1 MSAFRQI
8 QRDDEA
14 SDAAARLRFPR
25 FTDTLITATAVCIL
39 MSLCSGLCLSS
50 AIAAADPPPRS
61 KGWTAATPPN
71 SRSPHIRFITADT
84 LEGAATITER
94 LKQALQ
100 AERESREAAR
110 SLAVPEPDP
119 ATPVPSQEG
128 ISAASVPLRDTKNP
142 DDLAHEKAARFLRLK
157 QQLLQFRAQVA
168 PGPAQVTE
176 NGNTEKDNSHESHN
190 SPDPHRNHG
199 NDVKDVTDDADGPNH
214 SPATPDTPLSQN
226 QSGHQPNAAE
236 IPNPVRSAMSDH
248 AVVDGPI
255 DRLGLA
261 NNLYAV
267 GDYALA
273 LEMYEQ
279 ADTVNMTAQQQIW
292 TEYQIAN
299 CLRRAGKIAEASNR
313 YRRLADQPEAGW
325 LSEQSQWWV
334 EVLEQ
339 MRIIRKGLEKKD
351 EADGQHRR

>member
-1 MSAFRQI
+1 MSAFLQI

-14 SDAAARLRFPR
+14 GDAAVRRRFPR
-25 FTDTLITATAVCIL
+25 LTGTLITATTVCIL
-39 MSLCSGLCLSS
+39 VGLCIGLCLSP
-50 AIAAADPPPRS
+50 ALAAAAPPTPRS
-61 KGWTAATPPN
+61 KGWTAATTPK
-71 SRSPHIRFITADT
+71 SRSPHIRLITADT
-84 LEGAATITER
+84 SENAATVTER

-100 AERESREAAR
+100 TERESREASR
-110 SLAVPEPDP
+110 SPAVPQPDP
-119 ATPVPSQEG
+119 ANPVPSQEA
-128 ISAASVPLRDTKNP
+128 ISAAPAPPRDTKNP
-142 DDLAHEKAARFLRLK
+142 DDLGQEKAERFLRLK

-168 PGPAQVTE
+168 PGPAQVSD
-176 NGNTEKDNSHESHN
+176 NGNTAEDKSHESHN
-190 SPDPHRNHG
+190 SHNSHG
-199 NDVKDVTDDADGPNH
+199 TDGTDGTDGTKQSPVT
-214 SPATPDTPLSQN
+214 TDTDLSQN
-226 QSGHQPNAAE
+226 QTGHQPNSAE
-236 IPNPVRSAMSDH
+236 TLNPIRSAVSDH

-292 TEYQIAN
+292 SEYQIAN

-339 MRIIRKGLEKKD
+339 MRIVRKGLETKD
-351 EADGQHRR
+351 EAHGQHRR

>member
-1 MSAFRQI
+1 MSAFLQM
-8 QRDDEA
+8 QRDDEPV
-14 SDAAARLRFPR
+14 DATVRRCVPR
-25 FTDTLITATAVCIL
+25 STDTVITATTVGTLVILCI
-39 MSLCSGLCLSS
+39 GLCMSP
-50 AIAAADPPPRS
+50 ACAAADPPSPRA
-61 KGWTAATPPN
+61 KGWTAVTPPD
-71 SRSPHIRFITADT
+71 SQSPQIDFITADT
-84 LEGAATITER
+84 QGNAATITER

-100 AERESREAAR
+100 TERESRAA
-110 SLAVPEPDP
+110 SQSPVAAEPDP
-119 ATPVPSQEG
+119 ATPVPSQKG
-128 ISAASVPLRDTKNP
+128 ISAAHAPLRDMKNP
-142 DDLAHEKAARFLRLK
+142 DDLRQEKADRFLRLK
-157 QQLLQFRAQVA
+157 QQLLQFRAQVIPEPVQESDKGKTA
-168 PGPAQVTE
+168 E
-176 NGNTEKDNSHESHN
+176 DSSHESPESHATDATDATKQ
-190 SPDPHRNHG
+190 SL
-199 NDVKDVTDDADGPNH
+199 VTA
-214 SPATPDTPLSQN
+214 DTPNSQYHP
-226 QSGHQPNAAE
+226 GHPPKSAE
-236 IPNPVRSAMSDH
+236 TPNPVRSATSDY

-299 CLRRAGKIAEASNR
+299 CLRRAGKTAEASNR

-339 MRIIRKGLEKKD
+339 MRIVRKGLETKD
-351 EADGQHRR
+351 EAHGQHRH